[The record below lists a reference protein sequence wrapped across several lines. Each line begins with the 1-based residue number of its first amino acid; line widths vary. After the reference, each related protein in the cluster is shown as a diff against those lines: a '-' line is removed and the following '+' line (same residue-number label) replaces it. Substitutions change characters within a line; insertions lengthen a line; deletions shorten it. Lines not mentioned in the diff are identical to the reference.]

1 MSTDATYLWLND
13 QQAGPFTAL
22 QLRSMWTAGTIT
34 AATLYWQEGMEEWVP
49 VGNAVEEAIAA
60 EKQAPVARVIRKNVQ
75 AAPKKPERQVNV
87 LWFTL
92 LAAFIFF
99 GLVLAAVY
107 GEDHGWWILPVID
120 FSPGKVMVGLFALLA
135 GITVVGNEL
144 GKPNGVWRSISF
156 VVIFGFL
163 LKGCVFTD
171 RTHEERP
178 PVSASSSEAHD
189 YRDGFNIG
197 LEVGKKNGRPGS
209 GYSIPTKEGLFQL
222 SAFALMGHSPSDKQ
236 EFMRG
241 WRDGYKL
248 GFQQTSEKAF

>member
-1 MSTDATYLWLND
+1 MSLPPVYHIFDKG
-13 QQAGPFTAL
+13 QAQGPFPMSEIARKWTTNEISGDAL
-22 QLRSMWTAGTIT
+22 YFTEGWPDWKPLISSTEM
-34 AATLYWQEGMEEWVP
+34 AAFFKP
-49 VGNAVEEAIAA
+49 A
-60 EKQAPVARVIRKNVQ
+60 
-75 AAPKKPERQVNV
+75 KKPESELNV
-87 LWFTL
+87 LILIVIT
-92 LAAFIFF
+92 AVIFI
-99 GLVLAAVY
+99 GLFIGALY
-107 GEDHGWWILPVID
+107 GDSHGWWILPVID